1 MLLSLLDELRKR
13 QKKIF
18 FWELPTPFHLLWLEF
33 ADIKVSKRN
42 FLKSHPNK

>member
-13 QKKIF
+13 QKKF
-18 FWELPTPFHLLWLEF
+18 FLRATNAISFVILEF

-42 FLKSHPNK
+42 FLKSHSNK